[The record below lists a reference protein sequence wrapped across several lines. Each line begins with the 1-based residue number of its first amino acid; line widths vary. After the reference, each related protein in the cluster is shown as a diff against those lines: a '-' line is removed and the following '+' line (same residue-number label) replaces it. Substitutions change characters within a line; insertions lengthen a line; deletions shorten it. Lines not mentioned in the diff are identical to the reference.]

1 MHYHLAVQHVHRTEK
16 LPHDSF
22 LGIYRQGFFSFVE
35 LVCQHFIAVFKDAVD
50 VFSCRALVVLK
61 NVKQSHKLVIIY
73 QLSKQTNLAHGAVV
87 YPIGHV
93 LNKVTNTALTSNKK
107 VFIATIIPVGLCT
120 HLCTSPYV
128 PFPKTDSLL

>member
-1 MHYHLAVQHVHRTEK
+1 MHYHLAVQYVHRTEK

-22 LGIYRQGFFSFVE
+22 LGINRQGFFSFVE

-73 QLSKQTNLAHGAVV
+73 QLS
-87 YPIGHV
+87 
-93 LNKVTNTALTSNKK
+93 
-107 VFIATIIPVGLCT
+107 
-120 HLCTSPYV
+120 
-128 PFPKTDSLL
+128 